1 MKTLLLFL
9 AICYSATK
17 LQADS
22 PLTSTFFC
30 EAYMDISIIKAASQT
45 NGTLTREMM
54 LFLSE
59 KNPIDQKVALVNA
72 IGWNFDGQNN
82 FEVYNK
88 FLSENGF
95 GKGKINSENKLILAY
110 FKAMDNYFDCKEA
123 LAMADIALSENPKSY
138 TFNIIHGLIKAQVA
152 FDTDWCKVYQSTNQ
166 VRENSRLKK
175 DMRPQAISIIF
186 EYMDLYAA
194 DCK

>member
-1 MKTLLLFL
+1 MKAIIFAL
-9 AICYSATK
+9 ALSLTIHE
-17 LQADS
+17 LVADS
-22 PLTSTFFC
+22 PLTSTYFC
-30 EAYMDISIIKAASQT
+30 EAYMDISIIKAASQS

-54 LFLSE
+54 IFLSE

-82 FEVYNK
+82 YETYNK

-110 FKAMDNYFDCKEA
+110 FKAMDNYFYCKEA
-123 LAMADIALSENPKSY
+123 LAMADIALAENPKSY

-152 FDTDWCKVYQSTNQ
+152 FDTDWCAVYQATNQ
-166 VRENSRLKK
+166 VRKNTSLKK
-175 DMRPQAISIIF
+175 DMREEAISIIF
-186 EYMDLYAA
+186 EYMDLYSA